1 MYPNPVIRVSRL
13 GLTGFL
19 TSLGYLRLRSR
30 RCCRSGMQEPVI
42 DSTRA
47 HGLGP
52 HGRNGSTQAGPIT
65 SGSLSDLLNG
75 SFSDTRFS
83 DGSTTG
89 YRTGANSRPTLSSDF
104 HLNDRNSGFHTHS
117 DYPSPP
123 LWSPFDQR
131 NAATAQPNHY
141 SYDFAGSTLM
151 RSQVS
156 TPSSSSLG
164 ANTLDL

>member
-1 MYPNPVIRVSRL
+1 MYPNPVIRVLCL

-19 TSLGYLRLRSR
+19 TSLGYLHLHSH
-30 RCCRSGMQEPVI
+30 RCCQSGMQEPGI

-52 HGRNGSTQAGPIT
+52 HRRNGPTQAGPIM

-75 SFSDTRFS
+75 SFSDTHFS

-89 YRTGANSRPTLSSDF
+89 YCTGANSRPTLSLDF
-104 HLNDRNSGFHTHS
+104 HLNDRNSGFHMHS

-123 LWSPFDQR
+123 LWSPFNQR
-131 NAATAQPNHY
+131 NTATAQPDHY
-141 SYDFAGSTLM
+141 LYNFAGSTLM
-151 RSQVS
+151 QSQVS

-164 ANTLDL
+164 ANTLGL